1 MVRIAN
7 YVPPSFKKKKIEED
21 VEAGHMCR
29 GEQKGV
35 ICKRWR
41 EISREVSWII
51 EKKHINRA
59 EGLNMIWTK
68 ILAGAEGLLKEAR

>member
-1 MVRIAN
+1 
-7 YVPPSFKKKKIEED
+7 
-21 VEAGHMCR
+21 MCR

-51 EKKHINRA
+51 EKKHVNRA